1 MSTEDQVSTAAA
13 LAQQATELSAG
24 LKAGSWES
32 VQSIALASI
41 ATSLAVLA
49 RASKEKPFSD

>member
-1 MSTEDQVSTAAA
+1 MSTEDQVSAAEA
-13 LAQQATELSAG
+13 LAQRATELSAG

-41 ATSLAVLA
+41 ATSLAVIA
-49 RASKEKPFSD
+49 RASSENSATD